1 MMPRDIGLS
10 NSVSSLFLITPCLV
24 TITMYCPG
32 TKSRTAR
39 KALTLSSGCRLMRFE
54 TCLPLPE
61 VEASG
66 IS

>member
-24 TITMYCPG
+24 TITMYWLA
-32 TKSRTAR
+32 TKSFTLR
-39 KALTLSSGCRLMRFE
+39 KALASSSDCRLIRLVR
-54 TCLPLPE
+54 CLPLP
-61 VEASG
+61 VVVASG